1 MIYCILGMSGTGKTT
16 IARRVAKELKI
27 PLVIS
32 YTSRPIRPGEA
43 QGVDYHY
50 VDNQHFC
57 ENIND
62 FIEIRNYVVYDGS
75 LWKYG
80 YKKSSFSDKN
90 KDYLVVIETEGYKAF
105 KNYFGKDKIKPIL
118 INSQIGDL
126 YLRLQKRGDNPK
138 EIERRIEDDKHKFE
152 YFAENEECENVYN
165 YYDLDFAVKQ
175 TIHKITNNGGKQ

>member
-1 MIYCILGMSGTGKTT
+1 MIYCILGMSGTRKTT

-32 YTSRPIRPGEA
+32 YTSRPIRSGET
-43 QGVDYHY
+43 QDVDYHY
-50 VDNQHFC
+50 VDNKHFD
-57 ENIND
+57 ENKDD
-62 FIEIRNYVVYDGS
+62 FIEMREYEVYDGS
-75 LWKYG
+75 IWKYG
-80 YKKSSFSDKN
+80 YKKSSFNDKN

-138 EIERRIEDDKHKFE
+138 EIELQKLGLCVLGEQQQIEFK
-152 YFAENEECENVYN
+152 NRLTRVSVEETFV
-165 YYDLDFAVKQ
+165 A
-175 TIHKITNNGGKQ
+175 GKKL

>member
-32 YTSRPIRPGEA
+32 YTSRPIRSGET
-43 QGVDYHY
+43 QDVDYHY
-50 VDNQHFC
+50 VDNQHFD
-57 ENIND
+57 ENKDD
-62 FIEIRNYVVYDGS
+62 FIEMREYEVYDGS
-75 LWKYG
+75 IWKYG
-80 YKKSSFSDKN
+80 YKKSSFNDKN
-90 KDYLVVIETEGYKAF
+90 KD
-105 KNYFGKDKIKPIL
+105 YFGKDKIKPIL